1 MRSLLFIVTSLG
13 LIGLAFWA
21 YHENFLT
28 QRMLTKTKDLQF
40 EIVQSRAR
48 LRVLRAEW
56 AYLNRPER
64 LRDLAIL
71 NFDRLGLFSLSSDHF
86 GRADQVAYPFSEP
99 LLEVQPASAIAS
111 APAATAEM
119 RP

>member
-64 LRDLAIL
+64 LRDLVIL

-86 GRADQVAYPFSEP
+86 GRADQVASPLSKP
-99 LLEVQPASAIAS
+99 LLEVQSTSAAAS
-111 APAATAEM
+111 APTATAEM

>member
-1 MRSLLFIVTSLG
+1 MRSLLFILTSLV
-13 LIGLAFWA
+13 LIGLASWA
-21 YHENFLT
+21 YNENYLT
-28 QRMLTKTKDLQF
+28 QKLLKQSAQLQL

-71 NFDRLGLFSLSSDHF
+71 NFDRLHLFPLSSDHF
-86 GRADQVAYPFSEP
+86 GRTDQVAYPQIGILP
-99 LLEVQPASAIAS
+99 VIQPAS
-111 APAATAEM
+111 TAQNEV

>member
-1 MRSLLFIVTSLG
+1 MRSLLFILTSLV
-13 LIGLAFWA
+13 LIGLASWA
-21 YHENFLT
+21 YNENYLT
-28 QRMLTKTKDLQF
+28 QKLLKQSAQLQL

-71 NFDRLGLFSLSSDHF
+71 NFDRLHLFPLSSDHF
-86 GRADQVAYPFSEP
+86 GRTDQVAYPRTGILPVIQPVSTARN
-99 LLEVQPASAIAS
+99 EV
-111 APAATAEM
+111 

>member
-1 MRSLLFIVTSLG
+1 M
-13 LIGLAFWA
+13 
-21 YHENFLT
+21 
-28 QRMLTKTKDLQF
+28 QF

-71 NFDRLGLFSLSSDHF
+71 NFDRLGLFSLSSDNF
-86 GRADQVAYPFSEP
+86 GRADQVAYPLSEP
-99 LLEVQPASAIAS
+99 LLEVQPASALVS
-111 APAATAEM
+111 APAATTEM

>member
-1 MRSLLFIVTSLG
+1 
-13 LIGLAFWA
+13 A

-28 QRMLTKTKDLQF
+28 QRMLTKTKNLHF

-64 LRDLAIL
+64 LNDLANL

-86 GRADQVAYPFSEP
+86 GRADQVAYPPSVSLP
-99 LLEVQPASAIAS
+99 KVQPASALAPS
-111 APAATAEM
+111 AEV

>member
-1 MRSLLFIVTSLG
+1 MRSLLFIVTSLS

-28 QRMLTKTKDLQF
+28 QRMLTKTKGLQF

-86 GRADQVAYPFSEP
+86 GRADQVAYSLSEP
-99 LLEVQPASAIAS
+99 LLEVQPASAL
-111 APAATAEM
+111 AATAEA